1 MMTDLFNNSDTLYQA
16 FLARDRSYDGHMFVC
31 VATTGIFCRLSC
43 PARKPGKD
51 HVRFFETAAAC
62 LEQGYRPCKKCRPL
76 EPAGQPEPIISNLL
90 ARLEQNPDH
99 VWSETDLAKLGLDP
113 STVRRLFKRHIG
125 MTFLDLARL
134 RRAGRGI
141 TALAQGANVID
152 AQLDAGYDSASGFR
166 DAVTRLLGQP
176 PARLKG
182 RHLLQADWME
192 TPVGAMLAIADRH
205 RLHLLE
211 FFERKAL
218 TAEIQRLQKTMNSTV
233 SFGRS
238 PPIDQI
244 EKELAAYFKGESA
257 AFHTPLARHGS
268 PFTCKVWD
276 ALTRIPPGVTHSYAQ
291 LAQTIGQ
298 PTAMRAVARANGAN
312 QLAIII
318 PCHRVIGAN
327 GSLTGYAGGLWRKN
341 WLLTHEKRYFP
352 ACNSLA
358 NSL

>member
-43 PARKPGKD
+43 PARKPKKD
-51 HVRFFETAAAC
+51 HVRFLETAAAC
-62 LEQGYRPCKKCRPL
+62 LEHGYRPCKKCRPL
-76 EPAGQPEPIISNLL
+76 EPAGRPEPIISDLL

-99 VWSETDLAKLGLDP
+99 VWSETDITTLGYDS

-166 DAVTRLLGQP
+166 EAVTRLLGQP
-176 PARLKG
+176 PATLKG
-182 RHLLQADWME
+182 RNLLQADWLE
-192 TPVGAMLAIADRH
+192 TPVGAMLAIADQQH
-205 RLHLLE
+205 LHLLE

-218 TAEIQRLQKTMNSTV
+218 TTEIQRLQKTMNSMI
-233 SFGRS
+233 SFGRL

-244 EKELAAYFKGESA
+244 EQELAAYFKGESA
-257 AFHTPLARHGS
+257 AFHTPFARHGS
-268 PFTCKVWD
+268 PFTRKVWD
-276 ALTRIPPGVTHSYAQ
+276 ALTEIPPGVTRSYAQ

-318 PCHRVIGAN
+318 PCHRVIGAD

-341 WLLTHEKRYFP
+341 WLLTHEKRHFP
-352 ACNSLA
+352 ACNC
-358 NSL
+358 